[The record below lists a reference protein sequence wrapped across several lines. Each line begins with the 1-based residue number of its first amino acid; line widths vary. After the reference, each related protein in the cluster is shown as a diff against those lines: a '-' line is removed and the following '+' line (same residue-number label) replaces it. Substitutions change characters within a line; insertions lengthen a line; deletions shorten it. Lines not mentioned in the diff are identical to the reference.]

1 MHLASC
7 PADLRR
13 FDRDFVLSR
22 PWHAICSLDSWE
34 VVMFRNS
41 ILAGFMVLA
50 FTAMVYVG
58 CSTSSDGGGGDE
70 PKR

>member
-1 MHLASC
+1 
-7 PADLRR
+7 
-13 FDRDFVLSR
+13 
-22 PWHAICSLDSWE
+22 
-34 VVMFRNS
+34 MFRNS